1 MAESEYN
8 RVKNPLRQGFA
19 GHVIDKR
26 KAANVT
32 EV

>member
-1 MAESEYN
+1 MAKSEDN
-8 RVKNPLRQGFA
+8 IEKIPLRQGFA
-19 GHVIDKR
+19 GHVIEKR